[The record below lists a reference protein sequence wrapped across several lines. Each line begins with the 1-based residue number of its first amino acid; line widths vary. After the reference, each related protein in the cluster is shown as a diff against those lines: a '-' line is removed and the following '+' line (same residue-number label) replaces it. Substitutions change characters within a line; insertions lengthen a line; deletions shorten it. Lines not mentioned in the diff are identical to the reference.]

1 MAKKPSKQSAKKPV
15 EKVDKK
21 KDKKID
27 KKRRQKKEIPAYKHR
42 SFRRSYREDYRRDLK
57 VPKAGRHVLETFK
70 TIFRNYKY
78 FGLLLLIMSVVGVLM
93 MWATMETT
101 MVFGALIF
109 LVIWLMSIFLVRHEM
124 AGRKINLRDG
134 FFNAMTPLISVLVV
148 FLVALVQC
156 VPIFL
161 LIIAYSAAVK
171 TDFLATPVYAL
182 MFWAFAGLM
191 ILISGYLLSSS
202 LIALVAVSAPGLYPI
217 KALSAAS
224 DLMVGRRVRFVLRL
238 LVLVLVVMAMWA
250 IIVLPLSLWN
260 LPEMVLTIAVT
271 ILGCFISMY
280 VAVYLYIYYRSLIDN
295 E

>member
-1 MAKKPSKQSAKKPV
+1 MAKKPSKKTVKKSV
-15 EKVDKK
+15 KKVDKK
-21 KDKKID
+21 TDKKND

-42 SFRRSYREDYRRDLK
+42 SFKRSYREDYRRDLN
-57 VPKAGRHVLETFK
+57 VPKASKHVFETFK

-78 FGLLLLIMSVVGVLM
+78 FGLLLVIMSAVGMLV

-101 MVFGALIF
+101 MVFGVLIF
-109 LVIWLMSIFLVRHEM
+109 LVIWLMSVFLVRHEM
-124 AGRKINLRDG
+124 AGRKIKLRDG

-161 LIIAYSAAVK
+161 LIIAYSAAIK
-171 TDFLATPVYAL
+171 TEFLVTPVYAL

-238 LVLVLVVMAMWA
+238 LVLILVVMAIWA
-250 IIVLPLSLWN
+250 VLVLPLSLWN
-260 LPEMVLTIAVT
+260 LPEMVLTAAVT
-271 ILGCFISMY
+271 IVGCFTSMF

-295 E
+295 D